1 MGKKSRHIKN
11 ELKEKAF
18 QTSEYFGSFTDD
30 RTKSLADRY
39 LQQAKN
45 LDTLRIQKAQM
56 LMAGGVSEADAIKA
70 IKPPSIPEGTWVAG
84 GSALKA
90 FFKTMQRSAWLNNDA
105 PRAQLAQFA
114 ADGND
119 IANF

>member
-1 MGKKSRHIKN
+1 MG
-11 ELKEKAF
+11 
-18 QTSEYFGSFTDD
+18 
-30 RTKSLADRY
+30 
-39 LQQAKN
+39 
-45 LDTLRIQKAQM
+45 DTLRIQKAQM

-119 IANF
+119 IANFPLTVDEQRTHIARQAAQRAAKGV